1 MYAEVLVQYGS
12 KSLDRTFTYKIPDNL
27 VGKIKR
33 GMKVAIP
40 FGKQEINGFV
50 LNVKDISDLEYLK
63 EINNIINSDFE
74 LNEELMSLGIYIKD
88 KTLCSLITAYQAM
101 LPTSLKVNNSKESY
115 NKYDT
120 FISLNKTIE
129 EIDEYI
135 SNNKRSHTQIDILE
149 IHIKFV
155 GK

>member
-50 LNVKDISDLEYLK
+50 LNVKDKTDLEDLK

-74 LNEELMSLGIYIKD
+74 LNE
-88 KTLCSLITAYQAM
+88 
-101 LPTSLKVNNSKESY
+101 
-115 NKYDT
+115 
-120 FISLNKTIE
+120 
-129 EIDEYI
+129 
-135 SNNKRSHTQIDILE
+135 
-149 IHIKFV
+149 
-155 GK
+155 